1 MINPSVVPLLP
12 TQGGGTSCVA
22 FRVPEF
28 FASNSLYW
36 SVLAGK
42 IKLNRINVSQ
52 KSQ

>member
-1 MINPSVVPLLP
+1 MINPSVVPWPLLP

-22 FRVPEF
+22 F
-28 FASNSLYW
+28 SSLYW

-42 IKLNRINVSQ
+42 ISLNQINISQ